1 MKKVYILALICLGI
15 DQIVKIIVSNY
26 LILGKSIKI
35 INNFFYLT
43 YVHNKG
49 AAFSILVGYRYLLI
63 IITIIF
69 LYFLHN
75 HLRKQ
80 VNIFKLEIISYGL
93 ILGGVLGNLIDR
105 ILFGYVIDYL
115 DFLIFNYNFPVF
127 NLADSFI
134 VIGCIMLIINS
145 YLRGDNHEN

>member
-15 DQIVKIIVSNY
+15 DQIVKIFVSNY

-69 LYFLHN
+69 LYFLYN
-75 HLRKQ
+75 YLRKQ